1 MILLDTDVLSALMA
15 ARPDPRVVAWLDR
28 RPAISVWTSAVA
40 VYEIRFGIDRLPP
53 GTRRDALDAAFGAFL
68 AEDIEGRVVPLDG
81 AAAGSAGAVAA
92 RLSAAG
98 RSIGI
103 RDATVAGIALARRAT
118 LATRNV
124 RRFDGTGVPVDDPW
138 ADGR

>member
-15 ARPDPRVVAWLDR
+15 TRPDPRVVAWLDR
-28 RPAISVWTSAVA
+28 RPAISVWTSAVT

-53 GTRRDALDAAFGAFL
+53 GRRRDALDAAFAAFL

-81 AAAGSAGAVAA
+81 AAAASAGAVAA
-92 RLSAAG
+92 RLGSAG
-98 RSIGI
+98 RSIEI
-103 RDATVAGIALARRAT
+103 RDAMIAGIALARRAT

-124 RRFDGTGVPVDDPW
+124 GRFGGTGVPVDDPW
-138 ADGR
+138 ADEG